1 MIQSLSRGL
10 EILSILQRKNSA
22 SLSEIA
28 VELGINKSSVSRLI
42 GTLKQYDMVQLDRV
56 TKKYRLGLR
65 MLNLSEG
72 VKRNLEVISVA
83 RPFLFELSDALGE
96 SVHLCSLSNNQV
108 YVVDQIRSNKAYT
121 LSATVGMVE
130 PIHCSSVGK
139 CILAFRRPEVL
150 PKMLE
155 GYDFV
160 KYTDRTITDYDSLMK
175 ELERIRGQ
183 GYAVDNEEVTQGVC
197 CLAAP
202 IYNYRGS
209 VTYSLGISTLSARI
223 TPANMD
229 FYIKKLVS
237 VSAGI
242 SAALKAT

>member
-1 MIQSLSRGL
+1 MIQSLARGL
-10 EILSILQRKNSA
+10 EIMNILLRKNSA
-22 SLSEIA
+22 TLTEIA
-28 VELGINKSSVSRLI
+28 LELGINKSSVSRLI
-42 GTLKQYDMVQLDRV
+42 GTLKHYDMVQLDRV

-72 VKRNLEVISVA
+72 VKRNIEVISVA
-83 RPFLFELSDALGE
+83 RPYLFELSDALGE

-130 PIHCSSVGK
+130 PMHCSSVGK
-139 CILAFRRPEVL
+139 CILAYRRPEVL

-155 GYDFV
+155 GYDYV

-175 ELERIRGQ
+175 ELEQIRRQ
-183 GYAVDNEEVTQGVC
+183 GYAVDNEEVTRGIC

-209 VTYSLGISTLSARI
+209 VTYSLGISSLSARI
-223 TPANMD
+223 TPANID
-229 FYIKKLVS
+229 SFVKKLVA
-237 VSAGI
+237 VAAGI